1 MTLRSRVFVW
11 FPALWLMLVAA
22 LLLFLVIR
30 PSVMA
35 VALLLFGVYV
45 LPVIAYRLHDLAWPL
60 QTGLSR
66 LDTPDYSPWWGGHQ
80 FQVMY
85 SALPALEAVLRLVP
99 GLYSVWLRAWG
110 SKVGRGVY
118 WTPLVEITDRA
129 LLDIGDGV
137 VFGHRVGCYAH
148 FAVRRRGKLFLF
160 VKPIRIGSGAL
171 LGAGWRLGPGAVIE
185 AGADLAV
192 LTDVGMEQRVAADA
206 VMAEDVD
213 HAT

>member
-11 FPALWLMLVAA
+11 FPALWLLLVGAA
-22 LLLFLVIR
+22 LLFLVLR
-30 PSVMA
+30 PGATA
-35 VALLLFGVYV
+35 VALLLLAVYL
-45 LPVIAYRLHDLAWPL
+45 LPVTVYRLHDLAWPL
-60 QTGLSR
+60 RPGLSR
-66 LDTPDYSPWWGGHQ
+66 LDTPAYSPWWGGHQ

-99 GLYSVWLRAWG
+99 GLYSAWLRAWG

-148 FAVRRRGKLFLF
+148 FAVRRRGKLLLY
-160 VKPIRIGSGAL
+160 VKPIRIGGGAL
-171 LGAGWRLGPGAVIE
+171 LGAGSRLGPGAVIE
-185 AGADLAV
+185 AGADLAA
-192 LTDVGMEQRVAADA
+192 LTDVGMEQRVEADA
-206 VMAEDVD
+206 LAGDD
-213 HAT
+213 LDRAA